1 MWPLSESYFIRLCP
15 APRWGHYAVM
25 TVVCPS
31 VCPVPKSRPEGRS
44 KLRIGRIKPM
54 TWVTRDPTQRSK
66 GQRSGSLGRLIPWP
80 KIRHILGTE
89 RPTNFKLG
97 TRMELIWPASPTC
110 AVTSKVKGYNVTLSV
125 WRVFAHNSTRKV
137 VETSKWAE
145 GCPCYAWHCTPVPR
159 SNVKGQGH
167 QMDKMILALQV
178 TTRLGQTYRTPC
190 SLNELIKN

>member
-1 MWPLSESYFIRLCP
+1 MPRPQVGTLCSDDCCLSD
-15 APRWGHYAVM
+15 
-25 TVVCPS
+25 CPS

-66 GQRSGSLGRLIPWP
+66 VRVTRPVNTVAENNW
-80 KIRHILGTE
+80 HILGTE

-145 GCPCYAWHCTPVPR
+145 GCPCYAWHCTPVP
-159 SNVKGQGH
+159 STAG
-167 QMDKMILALQV
+167 
-178 TTRLGQTYRTPC
+178 
-190 SLNELIKN
+190 SLNQQICPHTVYKIKLIHLFWKHSEVDAPVFWWRRRWRSLMT